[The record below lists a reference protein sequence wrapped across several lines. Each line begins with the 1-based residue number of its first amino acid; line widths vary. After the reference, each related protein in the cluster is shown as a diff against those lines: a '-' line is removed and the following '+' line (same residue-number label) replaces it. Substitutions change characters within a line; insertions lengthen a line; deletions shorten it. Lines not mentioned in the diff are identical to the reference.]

1 MWPPAGP
8 RTAFSSAYLE
18 ILEVGRSA
26 YLEILEVGRSAYLEI
41 LEVGQLGL
49 CDAASGR
56 PEDGLQ
62 LCIP

>member
-1 MWPPAGP
+1 MDSWDSVMRPPAGP

-26 YLEILEVGRSAYLEI
+26 YLEILEVG
-41 LEVGQLGL
+41 QMGL
-49 CDAASGR
+49 CDAASGW